1 MNDTDHIDF
10 TPWNNPPKMYADI
23 EEFSFCDLGPHG
35 FKTKSGYSSA
45 WQAYLTGRVSQ
56 NVVPKANNNLS
67 MPWKVMHLGVDDTL
81 LLGKIILKWR

>member
-45 WQAYLTGRVSQ
+45 WQAYLTGRVS
-56 NVVPKANNNLS
+56 
-67 MPWKVMHLGVDDTL
+67 
-81 LLGKIILKWR
+81 